1 MITTEILQ
9 VCFDRNEN
17 FLDETIAA
25 AETAYRENLE
35 TRVGEFAKG
44 NKGSI
49 LGDLV
54 NMVSKVSPF
63 SGELLLSNCL
73 GRGPKI

>member
-1 MITTEILQ
+1 MLKLFKTTEPLQ
-9 VCFDRNEN
+9 VCINTNEN
-17 FLDETIAA
+17 FIDETIAA

-35 TRVGEFAKG
+35 TRVGEFAKR

-54 NMVSKVSPF
+54 NMVSKVLF
-63 SGELLLSNCL
+63 F
-73 GRGPKI
+73 I